1 MLGFSIRKKTDTNKL
16 SNIFV
21 NSLIEVVE
29 NGFQDVVEMIT
40 DDPVFVTE
48 PIIPANAKQQFLLV
62 LIVGDIE
69 FLRQEFENYDV
80 DEVETEI
87 IQKFANIYGLTES
100 SFSKLLD
107 KTSEFINHYN
117 FPSKNILYGMSKAIF
132 RKFNLSEHQESYFK
146 SQNTPNPLF
155 IKRLDEVLINFV
167 WDWNVFLKKY
177 KLA

>member
-29 NGFQDVVEMIT
+29 NGFQDVVEMIN
-40 DDPVFVTE
+40 DDAVFVTE
-48 PIIPANAKQQFLLV
+48 PTIPSNAKQQFLLI
-62 LIVGDIE
+62 LIVGNIE
-69 FLRQEFENYDV
+69 FLREGFEDYDV
-80 DEVETEI
+80 DEIEMEI
-87 IQKFANIYGLTES
+87 IQKFATIYGMSEHE
-100 SFSKLLD
+100 FKKLVVQ
-107 KTSEFINHYN
+107 TSEYITHYN

-146 SQNTPNPLF
+146 TQNTPNPLF
-155 IKRLDEVLINFV
+155 VKRLDEVLINFV

-177 KLA
+177 KL